1 MDENKLNTHDILS
14 EQKIKSSIDF
24 SNNETKIN
32 PSSSAQYSEDHGI
45 PIPVSSSRSRGCGI
59 KNFLIVWLDADIND
73 SDISYCNSVTDL
85 RKIVDNIRTFTNVDK
100 CVDFLTG
107 IKDMKVFIIVS
118 ASLEQIFV
126 PKIHDISCIKC
137 IYIFCVNT
145 TDHEQSDQ
153 KWSKVNGI
161 YTNIQQIC
169 DSLKQYINQRNQD
182 LIPMSF
188 VSMNHDA
195 STYQD
200 LDQLEPTFM
209 YSTLLKEILLELNYS
224 DQAVKELTDD
234 CREKYKDND
243 SQLEI
248 IDQFE
253 QEYHQHTPIW
263 WYTFEGFTYQML
275 NRALRTLDVNV
286 IVKMGFFVR
295 DIHEH
300 IEELHSKQFQSQQS
314 PFMLYRGQGM
324 IKSDFDK
331 MINTQGGLLSF
342 NNFLSTSRNREVSFE
357 FVTTTTLNRPELI
370 GVLFQITVD
379 PSVLSTPFA
388 QIDDVSYYQESEEEV
403 LFSMHSVFRIG
414 EFKQLENRIWD
425 VKLTLTS
432 DTDPQL
438 SILTTRMREEVV
450 GSTGWHRLG
459 KLMIKTGNFNKAE
472 EVYRMLVEVTFL
484 DAHEE
489 LSFLYNQL
497 GSIKVNKA
505 EYDDAIQYYEKSLKS
520 KKKYLPSTH
529 PDWGTSYNSIGLM
542 YNSTGEYTKALSWHK
557 KALEIRLRSLS
568 PHHLDLAESYNNIG
582 EVYHNME
589 DHSKAIFS
597 YERALEI
604 RTNSLPLNHPDLAE
618 SYNNIAEGYSKM
630 EQYTKSLSSHEKSL
644 QILLKSLPPNHPYV
658 AMSYDNI
665 GLVYAK
671 MKEFSKAL
679 FYHQKALE
687 IFQQTLPANHP
698 DLAITH
704 NNIAKVYNSTHE
716 YNTAME
722 HAQLAI
728 GMIQGKLIDNHPRFI
743 EYRNLVEEIRK
754 KL

>member
-1 MDENKLNTHDILS
+1 M
-14 EQKIKSSIDF
+14 
-24 SNNETKIN
+24 
-32 PSSSAQYSEDHGI
+32 
-45 PIPVSSSRSRGCGI
+45 
-59 KNFLIVWLDADIND
+59 
-73 SDISYCNSVTDL
+73 
-85 RKIVDNIRTFTNVDK
+85 
-100 CVDFLTG
+100 
-107 IKDMKVFIIVS
+107 
-118 ASLEQIFV
+118 
-126 PKIHDISCIKC
+126 
-137 IYIFCVNT
+137 
-145 TDHEQSDQ
+145 DHEQSNQ
-153 KWSKVNGI
+153 KWSKVNGV
-161 YTNIQQIC
+161 YTDIQQIC
-169 DSLKQYINQRNQD
+169 DSLKQYINQCNQD

-379 PSVLSTPFA
+379 ASVLSTPFA

-472 EVYRMLVEVTFL
+472 EVYRMLVEMTFL

-604 RTNSLPLNHPDLAE
+604 RTNSLPSNHPDLAE